1 MYIVMVK
8 PKCDPDQNW
17 VELTGIEYE
26 SKFAAEQE
34 LEYEMTMHGE
44 EFYNGIVEER

>member
-8 PKCDPDQNW
+8 PKEPDPMW

-26 SKFAAEQE
+26 SKFEAEQE
-34 LEYEMTMHGE
+34 LKYEMTMRGE
-44 EFYNGIVEER
+44 EYYDGFVKER